1 MNCTATSSEFGI
13 PQFLEVYLLKA
24 ESKKKKVCLF
34 IYLVKGET
42 KVELSKRL
50 GCKMDTRHLK
60 ILAYQ
65 VGLILEN

>member
-13 PQFLEVYLLKA
+13 PQFLEVYWLKA
-24 ESKKKKVCLF
+24 ESKKKKNLF

>member
-13 PQFLEVYLLKA
+13 PQFLEVYWLKA
-24 ESKKKKVCLF
+24 ESKIKKSLF